1 VLHHGCAND
10 PVSVSVPLTANGR
23 DSSLQMTLRRVGKK
37 VYSCYLRTM
46 GTSHLIRSLSRW
58 DWTRRRGGGLMPCS
72 VHIRPVGGV
81 ASTKRDQSADDRLRP
96 LRG

>member
-10 PVSVSVPLTANGR
+10 PVSVSVPLTASGR
-23 DSSLQMTLRRVGKK
+23 DSSLQMTLPRVGKK
-37 VYSCYLRTM
+37 VYACYLRTM
-46 GTSHLIRSLSRW
+46 GTSHLIRSLNRW

-72 VHIRPVGGV
+72 VHSCTAAGV
-81 ASTKRDQSADDRLRP
+81 ASTKRHQSADDRLRP